1 MTAEQ
6 DRIAGPDADLW
17 REWGPFLAERSWG
30 TVRED
35 YSADGEAWG
44 SFPHDHARS
53 RAYRW
58 VEDGMAGVCDRRQG
72 LCLGLALWNG
82 VDPILKE
89 RLFGLTGKQGNHGE
103 DVKECYWYP
112 DAVPSHAWLRW
123 RYHYPQAEFPYVDLI
138 AENARR
144 GFDEPEYELLDTG
157 IFDDDRYFS
166 VEVDYAKA
174 SPDDICMRVRA
185 RNHGDVPAPL
195 HLLPQL
201 WFRNVWSWGAKRGG
215 AAKPQLR
222 VIGGGAG
229 LELDHPRLG
238 RWQASATDGSGA
250 AVGTWLCCENE
261 TNVARV
267 FGADAAATT
276 VPSPTPFPKDAIND
290 HVVDG
295 GATVN
300 PDGVGTRAACWFA
313 FEVPAGGSVEVRLR
327 LHRVG
332 DPPPAVKATAT
343 APPATRAERSKATAT
358 AAERP
363 KATATASA
371 GGLVPVDLGA
381 GFGRVIEQ
389 RHREADAFHAGFVAP
404 GVTDDEAMVMRQ
416 GFAGLLWSQQ
426 FYRFD
431 VARWL
436 AGDPGQPPPPP
447 ERSTGRDAAWR
458 HLDANDVILM
468 PDAWEYPWFASWD
481 LAFHCVTM
489 AHLDPTMAKR
499 QLLLLLREW
508 YTHPNGQIPAYEWE
522 FSDANPP
529 VHAWAAVRV
538 FQIDGSGDLD
548 FLARVFHKLL
558 LNFSWWVNRKDAE
571 GNNLFEGG
579 FLGLDNI
586 GPFNRSEPLPIAGV
600 LEQSDGSGWMAM
612 YCLNLLDMALIL
624 GEHDPS
630 YEDIAIK
637 FAEHF
642 VFIASAMSGLWDDE
656 SALFCDVIRRPDGS
670 VVPVKVRSMV
680 GVIPVVALSVVH
692 DHQVDQMPD
701 FAERIEWFFAHHPEL
716 VAGLGALTTMGDE
729 RSLLL
734 SVVSPDQ
741 LRRVLARVL
750 DPAEFLSDHGL
761 RSLSAWHRE
770 HPAVLS
776 VDGVEVTVDY
786 EPAESSSGLFGG
798 NSNWR
803 GPVWFPV
810 NYLVIEA
817 LVRYRAF
824 FGDGFTV
831 EFPTGSGVEVPLD
844 EVASGLARRLVSLF
858 VDDADGRRPAFGRFE
873 RMQTDAEW
881 HDLLWF
887 HEYFDGDTGAGLGAS
902 HQTGWTAL
910 VAHLIALRRF
920 T

>member
-1 MTAEQ
+1 
-6 DRIAGPDADLW
+6 
-17 REWGPFLAERSWG
+17 
-30 TVRED
+30 
-35 YSADGEAWG
+35 
-44 SFPHDHARS
+44 
-53 RAYRW
+53 
-58 VEDGMAGVCDRRQG
+58 
-72 LCLGLALWNG
+72 
-82 VDPILKE
+82 
-89 RLFGLTGKQGNHGE
+89 
-103 DVKECYWYP
+103 
-112 DAVPSHAWLRW
+112 
-123 RYHYPQAEFPYVDLI
+123 
-138 AENARR
+138 
-144 GFDEPEYELLDTG
+144 
-157 IFDDDRYFS
+157 
-166 VEVDYAKA
+166 
-174 SPDDICMRVRA
+174 
-185 RNHGDVPAPL
+185 
-195 HLLPQL
+195 
-201 WFRNVWSWGAKRGG
+201 
-215 AAKPQLR
+215 
-222 VIGGGAG
+222 
-229 LELDHPRLG
+229 
-238 RWQASATDGSGA
+238 
-250 AVGTWLCCENE
+250 
-261 TNVARV
+261 
-267 FGADAAATT
+267 
-276 VPSPTPFPKDAIND
+276 
-290 HVVDG
+290 
-295 GATVN
+295 
-300 PDGVGTRAACWFA
+300 
-313 FEVPAGGSVEVRLR
+313 
-327 LHRVG
+327 
-332 DPPPAVKATAT
+332 
-343 APPATRAERSKATAT
+343 
-358 AAERP
+358 
-363 KATATASA
+363 
-371 GGLVPVDLGA
+371 
-381 GFGRVIEQ
+381 
-389 RHREADAFHAGFVAP
+389 
-404 GVTDDEAMVMRQ
+404 
-416 GFAGLLWSQQ
+416 
-426 FYRFD
+426 
-431 VARWL
+431 
-436 AGDPGQPPPPP
+436 
-447 ERSTGRDAAWR
+447 
-458 HLDANDVILM
+458 
-468 PDAWEYPWFASWD
+468 
-481 LAFHCVTM
+481 
-489 AHLDPTMAKR
+489 
-499 QLLLLLREW
+499 LLLREW

-538 FQIDGSGDLD
+538 FQIDGSTDLD

-692 DHQVDQMPD
+692 DHQVEQMPD

-844 EVASGLARRLVSLF
+844 EVATGLARRLVSLF

>member
-1 MTAEQ
+1 MTAEH
-6 DRIAGPDADLW
+6 DRISGPDADRW

-35 YSADGEAWG
+35 YSADGEAWT
-44 SFPHDHARS
+44 SFPHEQARS

-58 VEDGMAGVCDRRQG
+58 VEDGMAGICDRRQG
-72 LCLGLALWNG
+72 LCLGLAMWNG
-82 VDPILKE
+82 TDAILKE
-89 RLFGLTGKQGNHGE
+89 RMFGLTGREGNHGE
-103 DVKECYWYP
+103 DVKECYWYL
-112 DAVPSHAWLRW
+112 DGVPSHSWLRW
-123 RYHYPQAEFPYVDLI
+123 RYHYPQAPFPYVDLI
-138 AENARR
+138 DENARR
-144 GFDEPEYELLDTG
+144 GFDDPEYELLDTG
-157 IFDDDRYFS
+157 IFDDDCYFS
-166 VEVDYAKA
+166 VVVDYAKA
-174 SPDDICMRVRA
+174 SPDDFCMRITA
-185 RNHGDVPAPL
+185 RNHGASPAPL

-201 WFRNVWSWGAKRGG
+201 WFRNVWSSGQKAGS
-215 AAKPQLR
+215 AAWRPRLR
-222 VIGGGAG
+222 VIGDGSA

-238 RWQASATDGSGA
+238 RWQARATDGSGT
-250 AVGTWLCCENE
+250 AVGQWLCCENE
-261 TNVARV
+261 TNVAAV
-267 FGADAAATT
+267 YGDAAAASTQ
-276 VPSPTPFPKDAIND
+276 PPPTAFPKDGIND
-290 HVVDG
+290 HVIAGSDTVD
-295 GATVN
+295 
-300 PDGVGTRAACWFA
+300 PSGVGSRAACWFVH
-313 FEVPAGGSVEVRLR
+313 EVPAGGTIEVRLR

-332 DPPPAVKATAT
+332 DATEPEARWLAEPAAQ
-343 APPATRAERSKATAT
+343 PASVGS
-358 AAERP
+358 P
-363 KATATASA
+363 
-371 GGLVPVDLGA
+371 VPVDLGV
-381 GFGRVIEQ
+381 GFERVMDE
-389 RHREADAFHAGFVAP
+389 RHREADAFHESFVAS
-404 GVTDDEAMVMRQ
+404 GTTDEEAMVMRQ

-436 AGDPGQPPPPP
+436 DGDPGQPAPPFD
-447 ERSTGRDAAWR
+447 RSTGRNSSWR
-458 HLDANDVILM
+458 HVDANDVILM

-489 AHLDPTMAKR
+489 AHLDPTLAKR

-538 FQIDGSGDLD
+538 FQLDGSRDLN

-558 LNFSWWVNRKDAE
+558 LNFSWWVNRKDAG

-586 GPFNRSEPLPIAGV
+586 GPFNRSEPLPVPGV

-624 GEHDPS
+624 GEHDS
-630 YEDIAIK
+630 AYEDIAIK

-642 VFIASAMSGLWDDE
+642 LFIASAMSRMWDEE
-656 SALFCDVIRRPDGS
+656 SAMFCDIIRRPDGS
-670 VVPVKVRSMV
+670 EVQVKVRSMV

-692 DHQVDQMPD
+692 DHQVEQMPD
-701 FAERIEWFFAHHPEL
+701 FATRIAWFFAHHPD
-716 VAGLGALTTMGDE
+716 VTAGLGQLTDAGDE
-729 RSLLL
+729 RGLLL
-734 SVVSPDQ
+734 SVVSPDR

-750 DPAEFLSDHGL
+750 DPDEFLSDHGL
-761 RSLSAWHRE
+761 RSLSRWHRQ
-770 HPAVLS
+770 HPAAVDIDGLDLS
-776 VDGVEVTVDY
+776 VDY
-786 EPAESSSGLFGG
+786 EPAESRSGLFGG

-824 FGDGFTV
+824 FGDQFTV

-844 EVASGLARRLVSLF
+844 DVAAGLTRRLVSLF
-858 VDDADGRRPAFGRFE
+858 VNDADGRRPAFGRFE
-873 RMQTDAEW
+873 RLQTDPEW

-887 HEYFDGDTGAGLGAS
+887 NEYFDGDTGAGLGAS

>member
-1 MTAEQ
+1 
-6 DRIAGPDADLW
+6 
-17 REWGPFLAERSWG
+17 
-30 TVRED
+30 
-35 YSADGEAWG
+35 
-44 SFPHDHARS
+44 
-53 RAYRW
+53 
-58 VEDGMAGVCDRRQG
+58 
-72 LCLGLALWNG
+72 
-82 VDPILKE
+82 
-89 RLFGLTGKQGNHGE
+89 
-103 DVKECYWYP
+103 
-112 DAVPSHAWLRW
+112 LRW
-123 RYHYPQAEFPYVDLI
+123 RYHYPQAAFPYDDLL

-174 SPDDICMRVRA
+174 SPDDLCMRITA
-185 RNHGDVPAPL
+185 RNHGDAPAPL

-201 WFRNVWSWGAKRGG
+201 WFRNVWSWGSKTRSSEIH
-215 AAKPQLR
+215 PRLR
-222 VIGGGAG
+222 VIGEGAA
-229 LELDHPRLG
+229 LELEHPRLG
-238 RWQASATDGSGA
+238 RWQAQAIDGAGATVGA
-250 AVGTWLCCENE
+250 WVCCENE
-261 TNVARV
+261 TNVAAV
-267 FGADAAATT
+267 YGEAAAASTQ
-276 VPSPTPFPKDAIND
+276 PAPTGFPKDGIND
-290 HVVDG
+290 RVVAG
-295 GATVN
+295 AATVE
-300 PDGVGTRAACWFA
+300 PGGVGTRAACWFVH
-313 FEVPAGGSVEVRLR
+313 EVPAGGRIEVRLR

-332 DPPPAVKATAT
+332 EASGPSRDAS
-343 APPATRAERSKATAT
+343 RS
-358 AAERP
+358 RP
-363 KATATASA
+363 GSGSGDDARLSPV
-371 GGLVPVDLGA
+371 VPVDLGR
-381 GFGRVIEQ
+381 GFERVMDD
-389 RHREADAFHAGFVAP
+389 RHREADAFHGSLVAS
-404 GVTDDEAMVMRQ
+404 GTTDDEAMVMRQ

-436 AGDPGQPPPPP
+436 DGDSGQPPPPDS
-447 ERSTGRDAAWR
+447 RKTARDASWR

-468 PDAWEYPWFASWD
+468 PDTWEYPWFASWD

-489 AHLDPTMAKR
+489 AHLDPTLAKR

-508 YTHPNGQIPAYEWE
+508 YTHPNGQLPAYEWE

-538 FQIDGSGDLD
+538 FQIDGSSDLD

-586 GPFNRSEPLPIAGV
+586 GPFNRSEPLPIPGV

-612 YCLNLLDMALIL
+612 YCLNLLDMAVIL
-624 GEHDPS
+624 GEHDAS

-642 VFIASAMSGLWDDE
+642 LFIASAMSGLWDDE
-656 SALFCDVIRRPDGS
+656 SAMFCDIIRRPDGS

-692 DHQVDQMPD
+692 DHQVEQMPD
-701 FAERIEWFFAHHPEL
+701 FARRIEWFFAHHPD
-716 VAGLGALTTMGDE
+716 VVSGLGELTTTGDE
-729 RSLLL
+729 RTLLL

-741 LRRVLARVL
+741 LKRVLARVL
-750 DPAEFLSDHGL
+750 DPTEFLSDHGL

-770 HPAVLS
+770 QPAVVS
-776 VDGVEVTVDY
+776 VDGFEVTVDY
-786 EPAESSSGLFGG
+786 EPAESRSGLFGG

-824 FGDGFTV
+824 FGDQFTV
-831 EFPTGSGVEVPLD
+831 EFPTGSGIEMPLD
-844 EVASGLARRLVSLF
+844 EVASGLTRRLVSLF
-858 VDDADGRRPAFGRFE
+858 VDDADGRRPAFGRFD
-873 RMQTDAEW
+873 RLQTDPEW

-887 HEYFDGDTGAGLGAS
+887 NEYFDGDSGAGLGAS

-910 VAHLIALRRF
+910 VAHLIALRSY